1 MRLATWDQ
9 NLMEYIEQK
18 RNEPFAWGTHDCL
31 TFISGAVEAMVG
43 EDLFADEIYKY
54 KDYKTGL
61 SAYKRYK
68 KAGKSY
74 QTTLNRVLT
83 PFEGRLAP
91 RGSVVANIEI
101 GGAAEVLGAALGIV
115 VSDRAVYVGD
125 DGLIFQRVSAE
136 TKSWLV

>member
-1 MRLATWDQ
+1 MRTATWDQ
-9 NLMEYIEQK
+9 DLMAYIEQK
-18 RNEPFAWGTHDCL
+18 RDEPFVWGTHDCL
-31 TFISGAVEAMVG
+31 SFVGGAIEAMTG
-43 EDLFADEIYKY
+43 ENLLADEIYTY

-125 DGLIFQRVSAE
+125 DGLIFQKVSAE
-136 TKSWLV
+136 TKAWLV

>member
-1 MRLATWDQ
+1 MRTATWDQ
-9 NLMEYIEQK
+9 DLMAYIESK
-18 RNEPFAWGTHDCL
+18 RQEPFVWAEHDCL
-31 TFISGAVEAMVG
+31 SFISGAVEVMVG
-43 EDLFADEIYKY
+43 ENLFADDIYKY
-54 KDYKTGL
+54 TDYKTGL

-74 QTTLNRVLT
+74 EATLNRVLT

-125 DGLIFQRVSAE
+125 NGLIFQKVSAE
-136 TKSWLV
+136 SKAWLV

>member
-9 NLMEYIEQK
+9 NLMRYIEQN
-18 RNEPFAWGTHDCL
+18 RDQPFTWGKHDCL

-43 EDLFADEIYKY
+43 ENLFADEIYKY
-54 KDYKTGL
+54 NDYKSGL
-61 SAYKRYK
+61 AAYKRYK

-115 VSDRAVYVGD
+115 VSDRAVYVGE
-125 DGLIFQRVSAE
+125 DGLIFQTVSAE
-136 TKSWLV
+136 TKAWLV